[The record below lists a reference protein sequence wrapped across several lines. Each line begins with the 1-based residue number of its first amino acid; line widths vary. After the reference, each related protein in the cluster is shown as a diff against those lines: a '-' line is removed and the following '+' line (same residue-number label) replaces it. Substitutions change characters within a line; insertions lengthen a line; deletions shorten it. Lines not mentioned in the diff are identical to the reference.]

1 MFGFCVANPA
11 CFAVLCVF
19 ALGIEGVGP
28 NTQRKVA
35 EDRKA
40 CEELTELAERHRL
53 DSLRCIQTKL
63 YLSAKET
70 AMTTTM
76 SKARADQLIADE
88 FGVNADYVSELLS
101 QFERDP
107 SSVDKEWRAV
117 FDELLSNGRVVTE
130 GHPLPVES
138 APAPERATTGV
149 IHATY
154 RWDPVDEVDDGAK
167 GRRSDGATQTS
178 APETAREAAA
188 PSQLPSAPQETTPVA
203 PKVVD
208 SVERIAI
215 RGPAL
220 RIAEN
225 MEASLAVPTATSQR
239 QVPLKLLDE
248 NRRLINQ
255 YVAVSGRKVSYTHI
269 VGRAILK
276 ALESFPQL
284 NDAFEEADDSAY
296 RVRHP
301 QVNFGVAVD
310 VTKKDGTRT
319 LLVPNIKGA
328 EKLSFPQLLDAYD
341 DIVKR
346 ARAGKLQVSDFLGT
360 TISLTNPGTI
370 GTTASNPRLMAGQ
383 SVIVAT
389 GAIAYPPEYQAMSP
403 EGLSRIGISKV
414 MTITS
419 TYDHRVV
426 QGAESGAFLA
436 LIDELLRGGRE
447 FYDQIFAEL
456 GIRYRPY
463 RWSMDI
469 NPAILGEERRRD
481 AVRKQARVFELI
493 NAFRVRGHLIA
504 DLDPLGWQ
512 KVQYHPEL
520 DIETYE
526 LTIWDLDRQFITSGV
541 GGTKTAPLR
550 EIVDHLHDYYCGK
563 VGIEYRNIQ
572 GPEEKEWIRARV
584 EIQPPPAPV
593 EVKKQI
599 LWKLISAELFERF
612 LGTKYLGQKRF
623 SIEGNETVIAVL
635 DQLIESAARREIDD
649 ITIGMAH
656 RGRLNVIANV
666 IGKFCERIFT
676 SFEGSIHPKFPHD
689 QGDVKYHQGASGI
702 RETADGR
709 EVALAVVPNPS
720 HLEFVNPV
728 VEGIVR
734 ARQDI
739 DGERSSRLAVLL
751 HGDAAFAGEGI
762 VAETLNLSQLPG
774 YTTGGTIHIIVNNQL
789 GFTTPPEEG
798 RSSTYSTDIAK
809 MIQAPIFHVN
819 SDDVEGAYNVL
830 QIALDYRQTFKKDVV
845 IDVIGFRKLGHNE
858 GDEPS
863 YTQPIM
869 YQRIREHPG
878 ARALYARKLIAD
890 GAMTEEEVATLMDE
904 RNRRY
909 ENAQLAAKAI
919 VEKQG
924 SPVAIHEHGPEPETV
939 EVIETGVDQ
948 DTLRTIAH
956 AITTVPRGFNL
967 NPKIVGLLARR
978 AKMVEGQGNQANVDW
993 GMAEALAFGSLLG
1006 EGTPVRLTG
1015 QDTVRGTFSHRHAAF
1030 TDTQTGAEWAPLS
1043 QLEGGA
1049 RYEIYDS
1056 PLSEAGALGFE
1067 YGYSVASRT
1076 ALVLWEAQF
1085 GDFINAAQVIVDQFI
1100 ASGEEKWNQQSGI
1113 VLLLP
1118 HGYEGQGSE
1127 HSSARLE
1134 RFLQLCA
1141 ERNMQV
1147 VNCSTAAQYFHVL
1160 RRQAREGNS
1169 KPLIVM
1175 TPKSLLRLP
1184 EAASRI
1190 EQFTTGGFLPVMSD
1204 TQMSDKLQF
1213 VDPASVSRVLLC
1225 SGKVYYDLV
1234 AARKKL
1240 ENSNAAIIR
1249 VEQFYPFPKNLLAE
1263 ELSRYANATDIRW
1276 VQEEPANMGGWS
1288 FMQPRLLNL
1297 LSGKQSLRY
1306 VGRPASASPA
1316 TGSHTIHQM
1325 EQQRLAKDA
1334 FVQA

>member
-1 MFGFCVANPA
+1 MSDKLQFVEPSQRSDKLKCCRTFKLSHPRKCELDPPRL
-11 CFAVLCVF
+11 FAYCL
-19 ALGIEGVGP
+19 
-28 NTQRKVA
+28 
-35 EDRKA
+35 
-40 CEELTELAERHRL
+40 
-53 DSLRCIQTKL
+53 QTKL
-63 YLSAKET
+63 YLSAEEQ

-76 SKARADQLIADE
+76 SKAQTDQLIADE

-107 SSVDKEWRAV
+107 SSVDEEWRSV
-117 FDELLSNGRVVTE
+117 FDDLLSNGRVASE
-130 GHPLPVES
+130 ARPVPSIEP
-138 APAPERATTGV
+138 APAQAGVASGV
-149 IHATY
+149 IQATY
-154 RWDPVDEVDDGAK
+154 EWGGQSDGAK
-167 GRRSDGATQTS
+167 GRGGEGAT
-178 APETAREAAA
+178 PAAA
-188 PSQLPSAPQETTPVA
+188 PEPVRKATAEPAPAAPQKDLAVA
-203 PKVVD
+203 QQPI
-208 SVERIAI
+208 ERIPI

-239 QVPLKLLDE
+239 QIPLKLLDE

-255 YVAVSGRKVSYTHI
+255 HVAASGRKVSYTHI
-269 VGRAILK
+269 VARAILK

-284 NDAFEEADDSAY
+284 NDSFEESDGSAY
-296 RVRHP
+296 RVRRP

-328 EKLSFPQLLDAYD
+328 DKLTFSQLLDAYD
-341 DIVKR
+341 DIVRR
-346 ARAGKLQVSDFLGT
+346 ARGGKLQVSDFQGT

-370 GTTASNPRLMAGQ
+370 GTTASNPRLMSGQ

-414 MTITS
+414 MTISS
-419 TYDHRVV
+419 TYDHRIV

-436 LIDELLRGGRE
+436 LIDELLRGRHE
-447 FYDQIFAEL
+447 FYDQIFADL

-463 RWSMDI
+463 RWAIDI
-469 NPAILGEERRRD
+469 NPALLGDERHRD
-481 AVRKQARVFELI
+481 EVRKQARVFELI

-504 DLDPLGWQ
+504 DLDPLGW
-512 KVQYHPEL
+512 KNVQYHPEL
-520 DIETYE
+520 DFATYD
-526 LTIWDLDRQFITSGV
+526 LTVWDLDRQFISRGV
-541 GGTKTAPLR
+541 GGAETATLR
-550 EIVDHLHDYYCGK
+550 EIVDRLHDYYCGK

-584 EIQPPPAPV
+584 ETQPPPVPV

-635 DQLIESAARREIDD
+635 DQLIDGAARRDIDD

-689 QGDVKYHQGASGI
+689 QGDVKYHQGASGT
-702 RETADGR
+702 RETADDHD
-709 EVALAVVPNPS
+709 VSLAVVSNPS

-734 ARQDI
+734 ARQDV
-739 DGERSSRLAVLL
+739 DGERMSKLAVLL

-819 SDDVEGAYNVL
+819 SDDVEAAYNL
-830 QIALDYRQTFKKDVV
+830 IQIALDYRQKFQKDVV
-845 IDVIGFRKLGHNE
+845 LDVIGFRKLGHNE

-863 YTQPIM
+863 YTQPVM
-869 YQRIREHPG
+869 YQRIRQHPG
-878 ARALYARKLIAD
+878 ARALYARKLVA
-890 GAMTEEEVATLMDE
+890 EEVISEADVVKMMDE

-909 ENAQLAAKAI
+909 ENAQLAAKEI

-924 SPVAIHEHGPEPETV
+924 DVIALHKHEPEPDKV
-939 EVIETGVDQ
+939 DVIETGVDQ
-948 DTLRTIAH
+948 QTLRTIAH
-956 AITTVPRGFNL
+956 AITTVPRSFNL

-978 AKMVEGQGNQANVDW
+978 AKMVEGPGNQVNVDW

-1006 EGTPVRLTG
+1006 EGTPVRLSG

-1030 TDTQTGAEWAPLS
+1030 TDTQTGAEWAPLA
-1043 QLEGGA
+1043 QLAGGA

-1067 YGYSVASRT
+1067 YGYSVAAPR

-1141 ERNMQV
+1141 EGNMQV

-1160 RRQAREGNS
+1160 RRQAHQEIK

-1184 EAASRI
+1184 EAASPI
-1190 EQFTTGGFLPVMSD
+1190 EQFTSGGFLPL
-1204 TQMSDKLQF
+1204 MSDKLQF
-1213 VDPASVSRVLLC
+1213 VDGANNVTRVLLC

-1234 AARKKL
+1234 AERSKR
-1240 ENSNAAIIR
+1240 EDSSTVIIR
-1249 VEQFYPFPKNLLAE
+1249 VEQFYPFPKNLLVE
-1263 ELSRYANATDIRW
+1263 ELSRYSSATDVRW
-1276 VQEEPANMGGWS
+1276 VQEEPANMGGWA
-1288 FMQPRLLNL
+1288 FMEPRLLKL
-1297 LSGKQSLRY
+1297 LGANQALRY
-1306 VGRPASASPA
+1306 IGRPASASPA

-1325 EQQRLAKDA
+1325 EQQRLVKEA
-1334 FVQA
+1334 FGSV

>member
-1 MFGFCVANPA
+1 MATRP
-11 CFAVLCVF
+11 
-19 ALGIEGVGP
+19 I
-28 NTQRKVA
+28 TQ
-35 EDRKA
+35 
-40 CEELTELAERHRL
+40 TER
-53 DSLRCIQTKL
+53 
-63 YLSAKET
+63 
-70 AMTTTM
+70 
-76 SKARADQLIADE
+76 DQLIADE
-88 FGVNADYVSELLS
+88 FGVNADYVGELLQ

-107 SSVDKEWRAV
+107 SSVDDQWRSL
-117 FDELLSNGRVVTE
+117 FDELLRNGRVVTD
-130 GHPLPVES
+130 
-138 APAPERATTGV
+138 AT
-149 IHATY
+149 
-154 RWDPVDEVDDGAK
+154 
-167 GRRSDGATQTS
+167 
-178 APETAREAAA
+178 
-188 PSQLPSAPQETTPVA
+188 PQETREDRNLPHDGRASSSGVTQTAYDWSSKAATPSPVA
-203 PKVVD
+203 VPRIQQSAAPEPGVD
-208 SVERIAI
+208 RIAI

-225 MEASLAVPTATSQR
+225 MEASLGVPTATSQR

-255 YVAVSGRKVSYTHI
+255 HVAASGRKVSYTHI
-269 VGRAILK
+269 IARAILK

-284 NDAFEEADDSAY
+284 NDSYEETGDSAF
-296 RVRHP
+296 RVRHSA
-301 QVNFGVAVD
+301 VNFGVAVD

-328 EKLSFPQLLDAYD
+328 DKLTFSQFLSAYD
-341 DIVKR
+341 DIIKR
-346 ARAGKLQVSDFLGT
+346 AREGKLQLPDFQGT

-370 GTTASNPRLMAGQ
+370 GTTASTPRLMSGQ

-414 MTITS
+414 MTVTS
-419 TYDHRVV
+419 TYDHRIV

-436 LIDELLRGGRE
+436 LIDELLRGQHD
-447 FYDQIFAEL
+447 FYDQIFADL

-463 RWSMDI
+463 RWAIDV

-481 AVRKQARVFELI
+481 VVRKQARVFELI
-493 NAFRVRGHLIA
+493 NAYRVRGHLIA
-504 DLDPLGWQ
+504 DLDPLGWHEI
-512 KVQYHPEL
+512 QYHPEL

-526 LTIWDLDRQFITSGV
+526 LTIWDLDRQFITGGV
-541 GGTKTAPLR
+541 GGKKNATLR
-550 EIVDHLHDYYCGK
+550 EIVDRLHDYYCGK

-572 GPEEKEWIRARV
+572 VPDEKEWIRARV
-584 EIQPPPAPV
+584 ETELPAV
-593 EVKKQI
+593 SAEVKKRI
-599 LWKLISAELFERF
+599 LWKLISAELFEKF

-635 DQLIESAARREIDD
+635 DQLIEGAAARGIDD

-676 SFEGSIHPKFPHD
+676 SFEGSIHPSFPHD
-689 QGDVKYHQGASGI
+689 QGDVKYHQGADGV
-702 RETADGR
+702 REIEDGR
-709 EVALAVVPNPS
+709 EVSLSVVPNPS
-720 HLEFVNPV
+720 HLEFVDPV
-728 VEGIVR
+728 VEGLVR
-734 ARQDI
+734 ARQDAEQ
-739 DGERSSRLAVLL
+739 DRSSNLAVLL

-819 SDDVEGAYNVL
+819 SDDVEAAYNVL
-830 QIALDYRQTFKKDVV
+830 QTALDYRQSFHKDVV

-858 GDEPS
+858 GDEPT
-863 YTQPIM
+863 YTQPVM

-878 ARALYARKLIAD
+878 VRALYSKKLVAE
-890 GAMTEEEVATLMDE
+890 GVMTDEEVATLMDE

-909 ENAQLAAKAI
+909 ENAQLGAKAI
-919 VEKQG
+919 VAKQG
-924 SPVAIHEHGPEPETV
+924 TQPALPEPAPEPETV
-939 EVIETGVDQ
+939 EVISTGVDQ
-948 DTLRTIAH
+948 ATLREIAH

-978 AKMVEGQGNQANVDW
+978 AKMVEGGAPVDW
-993 GMAEALAFGSLLG
+993 GMAEALAFGSLLV
-1006 EGTPVRLTG
+1006 EGTAVRLTG

-1030 TDTQTGAEWAPLS
+1030 TDTQTGQEWAPLS
-1043 QLEGGA
+1043 QLSEGA
-1049 RYEIYDS
+1049 KYEIYDS

-1067 YGYSVASRT
+1067 YGYSVGAPGT
-1076 ALVLWEAQF
+1076 LVLWEAQF

-1100 ASGEEKWNQQSGI
+1100 ASGEEKWNQTSRI

-1127 HSSARLE
+1127 HSSARIE
-1134 RFLQLCA
+1134 RFLQSCA
-1141 ERNMQV
+1141 EGNMQV

-1160 RRQAREGNS
+1160 RRQARQNAT
-1169 KPLIVM
+1169 KPLVVI

-1184 EAASRI
+1184 EAASQV
-1190 EQFTTGGFLPVMSD
+1190 EEFTSGGFLPVMSD
-1204 TQMSDKLQF
+1204 KLQF
-1213 VDPASVSRVLLC
+1213 VDGPGAISRLVFC

-1234 AARKKL
+1234 AERKKL
-1240 ENSNAAIIR
+1240 DDSSTAIIR
-1249 VEQFYPFPKNLLAE
+1249 VEQFYPFPKNWLVE
-1263 ELSRYANATDIRW
+1263 ELNRYSNATDIRW
-1276 VQEEPANMGGWS
+1276 VQEEPENMGGWS
-1288 FMQPRLLNL
+1288 FMEPRLLKL
-1297 LSGKQSLRY
+1297 LGPNQTLRY

-1325 EQQRLAKDA
+1325 EQQRLVKEA
-1334 FVQA
+1334 FESE

>member
-1 MFGFCVANPA
+1 MATSDG
-11 CFAVLCVF
+11 
-19 ALGIEGVGP
+19 
-28 NTQRKVA
+28 RHA
-35 EDRKA
+35 EIDN
-40 CEELTELAERHRL
+40 
-53 DSLRCIQTKL
+53 
-63 YLSAKET
+63 
-70 AMTTTM
+70 
-76 SKARADQLIADE
+76 LIADE
-88 FGVNADYVSELLS
+88 FGVNADYVSELLAK
-101 QFERDP
+101 FERDR
-107 SSVDKEWRAV
+107 SSVDDDWRSY
-117 FDELLSNGRVVTE
+117 FDELLRNGLGAEARTISPALE
-130 GHPLPVES
+130 LAPEARAQP
-138 APAPERATTGV
+138 APAPVAPGA
-149 IHATY
+149 IQATY
-154 RWDPVDEVDDGAK
+154 EW
-167 GRRSDGATQTS
+167 GRDAATPARESAREIVAPAPATQ
-178 APETAREAAA
+178 PQAA
-188 PSQLPSAPQETTPVA
+188 PVA
-203 PKVVD
+203 
-208 SVERIAI
+208 SEAVERIPI

-248 NRRLINQ
+248 NRQVINK
-255 YVAVSGRKVSYTHI
+255 YLAASSRKVSYTH
-269 VGRAILK
+269 VVARAILT

-284 NDAFEEADDSAY
+284 NDSFEEHDESAY
-296 RVRHP
+296 RVRHQ

-328 EKLSFPQLLDAYD
+328 DKLTFSQLLSGYD
-341 DIVKR
+341 DVINR
-346 ARAGKLQVSDFLGT
+346 ARAGKLQITDFQGT
-360 TISLTNPGTI
+360 TMSLTNPGTI
-370 GTTASNPRLMAGQ
+370 GTTASNPRLMSGQ
-383 SVIVAT
+383 GVIVAT
-389 GAIAYPPEYQAMSP
+389 GAIGYPPEYQAMSP

-419 TYDHRVV
+419 TYDHRIV

-436 LIDELLRGGRE
+436 LIDELLRGQHE
-447 FYDQIFAEL
+447 FYDQIFADL

-463 RWSMDI
+463 RWAMDV

-481 AVRKQARVFELI
+481 VVRKQARVFELV
-493 NAFRVRGHLIA
+493 NAYRVRGHLIA
-504 DLDPLGWQ
+504 DLDPLGC
-512 KVQYHPEL
+512 KAVQYHPEL
-520 DIETYE
+520 DIETYG
-526 LTIWDLDRQFITSGV
+526 LTIWDLDRQFITGGV
-541 GGTKTAPLR
+541 GGSETATLR

-572 GPEEKEWIRARV
+572 GPEEKEWIRARI
-584 EIQPPPAPV
+584 ETAPPAVPV
-593 EVKKQI
+593 EVKKQL

-635 DQLIESAARREIDD
+635 DQLIESAPPRGIDD

-676 SFEGSIHPKFPHD
+676 SFEGSIHPNFPHD
-689 QGDVKYHQGASGI
+689 QGDVKYHQGASGV
-702 RETADGR
+702 RETFDGR

-720 HLEFVNPV
+720 HLEFVDPV

-734 ARQDI
+734 ASQDA

-774 YTTGGTIHIIVNNQL
+774 YTTGGTIHIITNNQL

-819 SDDVEGAYNVL
+819 SDDVEAAYNVL
-830 QIALDYRQTFKKDVV
+830 QIALDYRQQFQKDVV
-845 IDVIGFRKLGHNE
+845 VDVIGFRRLGHNE
-858 GDEPS
+858 GDEPT
-863 YTQPIM
+863 YTQPVM

-878 ARALYARKLIAD
+878 ARALYAKKLVAE
-890 GAMTEEEVATLMDE
+890 GVMTQELVATLMDE

-909 ENAQLAAKAI
+909 ENAQLGAKAI
-919 VEKQG
+919 VAKLDSQI
-924 SPVAIHEHGPEPETV
+924 ALADHAPEPETV
-939 EVIETGVDQ
+939 DVVETGVDQ
-948 DTLRTIAH
+948 ETLRRIAH

-978 AKMVEGQGNQANVDW
+978 AKMVEGGAAVDW
-993 GMAEALAFGSLLG
+993 GMSEALAFGSLLI
-1006 EGTPVRLTG
+1006 EGTPVRLSG

-1030 TDTQTGAEWAPLS
+1030 TDTQTGSEWAPLS
-1043 QLEGGA
+1043 QLADGA
-1049 RYEIYDS
+1049 KYEIYDS

-1067 YGYSVASRT
+1067 YGYSVAAPS

-1100 ASGEEKWNQQSGI
+1100 ASGEDKWNQASGI

-1118 HGYEGQGSE
+1118 HGYEGQGPE
-1127 HSSARLE
+1127 HSSARIE

-1141 ERNMQV
+1141 EGNMQV

-1160 RRQAREGNS
+1160 RRQARQRPR
-1169 KPLIVM
+1169 KPLVII

-1184 EAASRI
+1184 DAASGI
-1190 EQFTTGGFLPVMSD
+1190 EQFASGGFLPVIG
-1204 TQMSDKLQF
+1204 DKS
-1213 VDPASVSRVLLC
+1213 VDAAAVTCVLLC

-1234 AARKKL
+1234 AERTKL
-1240 ENSNAAIIR
+1240 GGSATAESGIAIVR
-1249 VEQFYPFPKNLLAE
+1249 VEQFYPFPKNLLVQ
-1263 ELSRYANATDIRW
+1263 ELSRFPNATDIRW
-1276 VQEEPANMGGWS
+1276 VQEEPQNMGGWT
-1288 FMQPRLLNL
+1288 FMEPRLLNVL
-1297 LSGKQSLRY
+1297 GSTRTLRY
-1306 VGRPASASPA
+1306 IGRPPSASPA

-1325 EQQRLAKDA
+1325 EQQRLVEEAVSRA
-1334 FVQA
+1334 

>member
-1 MFGFCVANPA
+1 MATRPITQ
-11 CFAVLCVF
+11 
-19 ALGIEGVGP
+19 IE
-28 NTQRKVA
+28 R
-35 EDRKA
+35 
-40 CEELTELAERHRL
+40 
-53 DSLRCIQTKL
+53 
-63 YLSAKET
+63 
-70 AMTTTM
+70 
-76 SKARADQLIADE
+76 DQLIADE
-88 FGVNADYVSELLS
+88 FGVNADYVSELFQ

-107 SSVDKEWRAV
+107 ASVDDQWRSL
-117 FDELLSNGRVVTE
+117 FDELLRNGRVVTE
-130 GHPLPVES
+130 ATP
-138 APAPERATTGV
+138 PAPEDRTSPNDGGALSSGVTQAAYDWSTKAATPSP
-149 IHATY
+149 AAS
-154 RWDPVDEVDDGAK
+154 PPLK
-167 GRRSDGATQTS
+167 PSP
-178 APETAREAAA
+178 APE
-188 PSQLPSAPQETTPVA
+188 PG
-203 PKVVD
+203 
-208 SVERIAI
+208 VERIPI

-239 QVPLKLLDE
+239 LIPLKLLDE

-255 YVAVSGRKVSYTHI
+255 HVAASGRKVSYTHI
-269 VGRAILK
+269 IARAILK

-284 NDAFEEADDSAY
+284 NDAYEESGESAF
-296 RVRHP
+296 RVRHAA
-301 QVNFGVAVD
+301 VNFGVAVD

-328 EKLSFPQLLDAYD
+328 DKLTFSQFLSAYD
-341 DIVKR
+341 DIIKR
-346 ARAGKLQVSDFLGT
+346 AREGKLQISDFQGT

-370 GTTASNPRLMAGQ
+370 GTTASTPRLMSGQ

-414 MTITS
+414 MTVTS
-419 TYDHRVV
+419 TYDHRIV

-436 LIDELLRGGRE
+436 LIDELLRGQHE
-447 FYDQIFAEL
+447 FYDQIFADL

-463 RWSMDI
+463 RWAIDV

-481 AVRKQARVFELI
+481 VVRKQARVFELI

-504 DLDPLGWQ
+504 DLDPLGWHEI
-512 KVQYHPEL
+512 QYHPEL

-526 LTIWDLDRQFITSGV
+526 LTIWDLDRQFITGGV
-541 GGTKTAPLR
+541 GGKKNATLR
-550 EIVDHLHDYYCGK
+550 EIIDRLHDYYCGK

-572 GPEEKEWIRARV
+572 VPDEKEWIRARV
-584 EIQPPPAPV
+584 ETQLPPVSV
-593 EVKKQI
+593 EVKKRI
-599 LWKLISAELFERF
+599 LWKLISAELFEKF

-635 DQLIESAARREIDD
+635 DQLIEGAAARGIDD

-676 SFEGSIHPKFPHD
+676 SFEGSIHPSFPHD
-689 QGDVKYHQGASGI
+689 QGDVKYHQGAVGV
-702 RETADGR
+702 REIADGR
-709 EVALAVVPNPS
+709 EVSLSVVPNPS
-720 HLEFVNPV
+720 HLEFVDPV
-728 VEGIVR
+728 VEGLVR
-734 ARQDI
+734 ARQDAEQ
-739 DGERSSRLAVLL
+739 DRSSNLAVLL

-819 SDDVEGAYNVL
+819 SDDVEAAYNVL
-830 QIALDYRQTFKKDVV
+830 QIALDYRRKFQKDVV

-858 GDEPS
+858 GDEPT
-863 YTQPIM
+863 YTQPVM

-878 ARALYARKLIAD
+878 VRALYAKKLVAE
-890 GAMTEEEVATLMDE
+890 GVMTDAEVATLMDE

-909 ENAQLAAKAI
+909 ENAQLGAKAI
-919 VEKQG
+919 VAKQG
-924 SPVAIHEHGPEPETV
+924 TPPALPEPAPEPESV
-939 EVIETGVDQ
+939 EVMQTGVDQ
-948 DTLRTIAH
+948 ATLREIAH

-978 AKMVEGQGNQANVDW
+978 AKMVEGSTAVDW
-993 GMAEALAFGSLLG
+993 GMAEALAFGSLLS
-1006 EGTPVRLTG
+1006 EGTAVRLTG

-1030 TDTQTGAEWAPLS
+1030 TDTQTGHEWAPLS
-1043 QLEGGA
+1043 QLSEGA
-1049 RYEIYDS
+1049 KYEIYDS

-1067 YGYSVASRT
+1067 YGYSVAAPGT
-1076 ALVLWEAQF
+1076 LVLWEAQF

-1100 ASGEEKWNQQSGI
+1100 AAGEEKWNQTSRI

-1127 HSSARLE
+1127 HSSARIE

-1141 ERNMQV
+1141 EGNMQV

-1160 RRQAREGNS
+1160 RRQARQGPR
-1169 KPLIVM
+1169 KPLVVI

-1184 EAASRI
+1184 DAASPVD
-1190 EQFTTGGFLPVMSD
+1190 QFTSGGFLPVMSD
-1204 TQMSDKLQF
+1204 KLQF
-1213 VDPASVSRVLLC
+1213 VDEGANVNRVLLC

-1234 AARKKL
+1234 AERKKL
-1240 ENSNAAIIR
+1240 EDSSTAIIR
-1249 VEQFYPFPKNLLAE
+1249 VEQFYPFPKNLLSE
-1263 ELSRYANATDIRW
+1263 QLSRYSTATDIRW
-1276 VQEEPANMGGWS
+1276 VQEEPENMGGWS
-1288 FMQPRLLNL
+1288 FMEPRLLKL
-1297 LSGKQSLRY
+1297 LGPKQALRY

-1325 EQQRLAKDA
+1325 EQQRLVKEA
-1334 FVQA
+1334 FESD

>member
-1 MFGFCVANPA
+1 
-11 CFAVLCVF
+11 
-19 ALGIEGVGP
+19 
-28 NTQRKVA
+28 
-35 EDRKA
+35 
-40 CEELTELAERHRL
+40 
-53 DSLRCIQTKL
+53 
-63 YLSAKET
+63 
-70 AMTTTM
+70 MTTTL

-107 SSVDKEWRAV
+107 SSVDEEWRSV

-130 GHPLPVES
+130 TQL
-138 APAPERATTGV
+138 APAAESSAQDGAAPGV

-154 RWDPVDEVDDGAK
+154 DWGADNDKGDGAAR
-167 GRRSDGATQTS
+167 GQGDGATQTPAPES
-178 APETAREAAA
+178 APEPAREAAA
-188 PSQLPSAPQETTPVA
+188 TTAAAPATLQQAKPVA
-203 PKVVD
+203 AD
-208 SVERIAI
+208 TVERIPI

-225 MEASLAVPTATSQR
+225 MEASLAVPTAASQR

-255 YVAVSGRKVSYTHI
+255 HVAASGRKVSYTHI
-269 VGRAILK
+269 VARAILK

-284 NDAFEEADDSAY
+284 NDSFEEAGGSAY
-296 RVRHP
+296 RVLRP

-310 VTKKDGTRT
+310 VTKKDGTHT

-346 ARAGKLQVSDFLGT
+346 AREGKIQISDFQGT

-370 GTTASNPRLMAGQ
+370 GTTASNPRLMPGQ

-403 EGLSRIGISKV
+403 EALSRIGISKV

-419 TYDHRVV
+419 TYDHRIV

-436 LIDELLRGGRE
+436 LIDELLRGRHE
-447 FYDQIFAEL
+447 FYDEIFADL

-463 RWSMDI
+463 RWAIDI
-469 NPAILGEERRRD
+469 NPAVLGEERHRD
-481 AVRKQARVFELI
+481 EVRKQARVFELI

-526 LTIWDLDRQFITSGV
+526 LTIWDLDRQFITRGV
-541 GGTKTAPLR
+541 GGSDTAPLR
-550 EIVDHLHDYYCGK
+550 EIVDRLHEYYCGK

-584 EIQPPPAPV
+584 ETQPPPVPA
-593 EVKKQI
+593 EVKKRI
-599 LWKLISAELFERF
+599 LWKLISAELFEKF

-635 DQLIESAARREIDD
+635 DQLIEGAARREIDD

-689 QGDVKYHQGASGI
+689 QGDVKYHQGASGV

-739 DGERSSRLAVLL
+739 KGERVSKLAVLL

-774 YTTGGTIHIIVNNQL
+774 YTTGGTIHIVVNNQL

-819 SDDVEGAYNVL
+819 SDDVEAAYNVI

-863 YTQPIM
+863 YTQPVM

-878 ARALYARKLIAD
+878 VRALYARKLVAE
-890 GAMTEEEVATLMDE
+890 GVMTEEEVATLMDE

-909 ENAQLAAKAI
+909 ENAQLGAKAI

-924 SPVAIHEHGPEPETV
+924 SRIAIHEHEAEPETAD
-939 EVIETGVDQ
+939 VIETGVDQ
-948 DTLRTIAH
+948 QTLRSIAH

-978 AKMVEGQGNQANVDW
+978 AKMVEGGASVDW
-993 GMAEALAFGSLLG
+993 GMAEALAFGSVLG

-1030 TDTQTGAEWAPLS
+1030 TDTQTGAEWAPLA
-1043 QLEGGA
+1043 QLAGGA
-1049 RYEIYDS
+1049 KYEIYDS

-1067 YGYSVASRT
+1067 YGYSVAAPSE
-1076 ALVLWEAQF
+1076 LVLWEAQF

-1100 ASGEEKWNQQSGI
+1100 ASGEEKWNQPTGI

-1141 ERNMQV
+1141 EGNMQV

-1160 RRQAREGNS
+1160 RRQAHQEMK

-1184 EAASRI
+1184 EAASPV

-1204 TQMSDKLQF
+1204 KLQF
-1213 VDPASVSRVLLC
+1213 VDDATNVTRVLLC
-1225 SGKVYYDLV
+1225 SGKVYYDLI
-1234 AARKKL
+1234 AQRNKL
-1240 ENSNAAIIR
+1240 DNSNTAIIR
-1249 VEQFYPFPKNLLAE
+1249 LEQFYPFPRNLLVE
-1263 ELSRYANATDIRW
+1263 ELSRYTSATDIRW
-1276 VQEEPANMGGWS
+1276 VQEEPENMGGWT
-1288 FMQPRLLNL
+1288 FMEPRMLRLLN
-1297 LSGKQSLRY
+1297 SKQTLNY
-1306 VGRPASASPA
+1306 IGRPASASPA

-1325 EQQRLAKDA
+1325 EQQRLVKDA
-1334 FVQA
+1334 FSD

>member
-1 MFGFCVANPA
+1 VSA
-11 CFAVLCVF
+11 FA
-19 ALGIEGVGP
+19 G
-28 NTQRKVA
+28 
-35 EDRKA
+35 
-40 CEELTELAERHRL
+40 LTVQLRE
-53 DSLRCIQTKL
+53 SLRLSVKSSFLVRRHQSRKGVQLFAFLLQTKL
-63 YLSAKET
+63 FSSTEET
-70 AMTTTM
+70 MTTTM
-76 SKARADQLIADE
+76 TKAHADKLIADE
-88 FGVNADYVSELLS
+88 FGVNADYVSELFS

-107 SSVDKEWRAV
+107 SSVDVEWRSV
-117 FDELLSNGRVVTE
+117 FDELLNNGRVVTE
-130 GHPLPVES
+130 DES
-138 APAPERATTGV
+138 SPFDAASGQAEPKPAGVSTGV
-149 IHATY
+149 IHSTY
-154 RWDPVDEVDDGAK
+154 DWGKQGDGK
-167 GRRSDGATQTS
+167 TGRRGNGAIG
-178 APETAREAAA
+178 ETGQVEQHETTAAAA
-188 PSQLPSAPQETTPVA
+188 PATGGKEPAAPVA
-203 PKVVD
+203 
-208 SVERIAI
+208 VERIPI

-255 YVAVSGRKVSYTHI
+255 HLAASGRKVSFTHI
-269 VGRAILK
+269 VARAILK
-276 ALESFPQL
+276 ALERFPQL
-284 NDAFEEADDSAY
+284 NDSFEESEASAY
-296 RVRHP
+296 RVRNP
-301 QVNFGVAVD
+301 EVNFGVAVD

-328 EKLSFPQLLDAYD
+328 GKLSFSQLLDAYD
-341 DIVKR
+341 DMIGR
-346 ARAGKLQVSDFLGT
+346 ARNGKLQIADFQGT

-370 GTTASNPRLMAGQ
+370 GTTASNPRLMSGQ
-383 SVIVAT
+383 SVIIAT
-389 GAIAYPPEYQAMSP
+389 GAIGYPPEYQAMSP

-419 TYDHRVV
+419 TYDHRIV
-426 QGAESGAFLA
+426 QGAESGAFLG
-436 LIDELLRGGRE
+436 LIDELLRGGHE
-447 FYDQIFAEL
+447 FYDQIFADL

-463 RWSMDI
+463 RWSIDV

-481 AVRKQARVFELI
+481 VVRKQARVFELI

-512 KVQYHPEL
+512 KIHYHTEL

-541 GGTKTAPLR
+541 GGAKTAPLR
-550 EIVDHLHDYYCGK
+550 EIVDQLHEYYCGK
-563 VGIEYRNIQ
+563 VGVEYRNIQ

-584 EIQPPPAPV
+584 ETKAPPVPA

-599 LWKLISAELFERF
+599 LWKLISAELFEKF

-635 DQLIESAARREIDD
+635 DQLIESAAERKIND

-689 QGDVKYHQGASGI
+689 QGDVKYHQGASGV
-702 RETADGR
+702 RETSGGH

-728 VEGIVR
+728 VEGVVR
-734 ARQDI
+734 ARQDVQ
-739 DGERSSRLAVLL
+739 GERSSKLAVLL

-819 SDDVEGAYNVL
+819 SDDVEAAYNVI

-863 YTQPIM
+863 YTQPVM

-878 ARALYARKLIAD
+878 ARALYARKLVAED
-890 GAMTEEEVATLMDE
+890 VMTEEEVATLMDE

-909 ENAQLAAKAI
+909 ENAQLGAKAI

-924 SPVAIHEHGPEPETV
+924 AQVAIHEHEPDPETV
-939 EVIETGVDQ
+939 EVVKTGVEGE
-948 DTLRTIAH
+948 TLRMLAR
-956 AITTVPRGFNL
+956 AITTVPREFNL
-967 NPKIVGLLARR
+967 NPKIVGLLTRR
-978 AKMVEGQGNQANVDW
+978 AKMVEGAANVDW
-993 GMAEALAFGSLLG
+993 GMAEALAFGSLLR
-1006 EGTPVRLTG
+1006 EGVPVRLTG

-1043 QLEGGA
+1043 QLADGA

-1067 YGYSVASRT
+1067 YGYSVANFS

-1118 HGYEGQGSE
+1118 HGYEGQGAE

-1141 ERNMQV
+1141 EGNMQV

-1160 RRQAREGNS
+1160 RRQAKQIKQGS
-1169 KPLIVM
+1169 GKPLVVL
-1175 TPKSLLRLP
+1175 TPKSLLRLSD
-1184 EAASRI
+1184 AASPI
-1190 EQFTTGGFLPVMSD
+1190 EQFTAGGFMPVISD
-1204 TQMSDKLQF
+1204 FLVADQPGSDKLQF
-1213 VDPASVSRVLLC
+1213 VAGASNVTRVLLC
-1225 SGKVYYDLV
+1225 SGKVYYDLN
-1234 AARKKL
+1234 AERKKL
-1240 ENSNAAIIR
+1240 ADFATAIIR
-1249 VEQFYPFPKNLLAE
+1249 VEQFYPFPKNLLVE
-1263 ELSRYANATDIRW
+1263 ELSRYSNATEIRW
-1276 VQEEPANMGGWS
+1276 VQEEPQNMGGWT
-1288 FMQPRLLNL
+1288 FMESHLLRL
-1297 LSGKQSLRY
+1297 LSGKQTLRY
-1306 VGRPASASPA
+1306 IGRAASASPA

-1325 EQQRLAKDA
+1325 EQQRLVKEALSTD
-1334 FVQA
+1334 